1 MAAPK
6 GNRFALFNNGGRPP
20 FYDSAE
26 ELGAKIQ
33 EYFDSFFTE
42 VEGVQTMIGRPTVT
56 GLTLFL
62 GFIDKK
68 SLRDYKAKEEFS
80 PLIKKALTVV
90 EMNYEEMLG
99 DKSCTGAIFALKNMG
114 WMDRSEIDLN
124 NIQKPTPKNFVDY
137 SNEDE

>member
-6 GNRFALFNNGGRPP
+6 GNTFALFNNGGRPP
-20 FYDSAE
+20 FYETVEA
-26 ELGAKIQ
+26 LGEKIQ
-33 EYFDSFFTE
+33 EYFDSFFVDVDDT
-42 VEGVQTMIGRPTVT
+42 QTMIGRPTVT

-62 GFIDKK
+62 GFNDKK

-99 DKSCTGAIFALKNMG
+99 DKSCGGAIFALKNMG

-124 NIQKPTPKNFVDY
+124 TIQKPAAKNFIDY
-137 SNEDE
+137 SKDSE